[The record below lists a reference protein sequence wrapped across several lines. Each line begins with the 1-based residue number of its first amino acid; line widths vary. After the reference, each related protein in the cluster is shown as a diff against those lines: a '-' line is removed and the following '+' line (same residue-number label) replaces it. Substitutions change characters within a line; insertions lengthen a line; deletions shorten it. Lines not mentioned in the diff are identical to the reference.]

1 MGASSDSGYHIG
13 HHRSDLYVVVQL
25 VVKLTDG
32 DVKDIR
38 KCLGYGVRPKKIAKT
53 YGVSVAHVNRIKNG
67 NRRGPVDEQKW
78 P

>member
-1 MGASSDSGYHIG
+1 M
-13 HHRSDLYVVVQL
+13 
-25 VVKLTDG
+25 VKLTDG